1 MWQEKGRGKKK
12 PTWQGKHGVLLIF
25 LLDVVVG
32 GEPGPWCWDKASKQ
46 DSTSGH
52 LKDFGEDLEEKEKE
66 DVTSDLKFS
75 IGNTISTLTNSTPA
89 QNLILNAAV
98 IIHLLSHYSL
108 IYISHIQP
116 ALAHFTAALM
126 SKCVQI
132 IMLLGNLACH
142 NSCFI
147 LLYSFYGVIFFFFWT
162 LTPQKSVFDE

>member
-1 MWQEKGRGKKK
+1 MDVTGKGKRERERKKN

-75 IGNTISTLTNSTPA
+75 IGNTIATLTNSAPA
-89 QNLILNAAV
+89 QNPILNAAV

-108 IYISHIQP
+108 IFIYQSH
-116 ALAHFTAALM
+116 TA
-126 SKCVQI
+126 SP
-132 IMLLGNLACH
+132 G
-142 NSCFI
+142 
-147 LLYSFYGVIFFFFWT
+147 SFYSSLDVKMCANNHVARQPGM
-162 LTPQKSVFDE
+162 PQ